1 MTPRELI
8 ASLIGALILFLIPLA
23 YFYIVYGLGH

>member
-8 ASLIGALILFLIPLA
+8 VSLIGALILFLIPLA
-23 YFYIVYGLGH
+23 WFYIVFGIGY